1 VTAVL
6 KTEGVAVSFGGVHA
20 LVDVDLDVGESQL
33 VGLIGPNGAGK
44 TTFIDAISGF
54 VSYQGSVQLDGREL
68 SGLAPHARATL
79 GLARTWQSI
88 ELFDDLTVREN
99 LAVASHRP
107 SVWATVKETLGKPV
121 GDSATIERILSLLG
135 LESLA
140 DEMPVDLPQ
149 GRRKLVGIARALVA
163 EPRLVCLD
171 EPAAGL
177 DTRESGELGRRL
189 REVVDAGTS
198 MLLVD
203 HDMGLVLGIS
213 DYVVVLEF
221 GRVIAQGLPEAV
233 RGDARV
239 IAAYLGSGSAPKA
252 AIASALVEQAA
263 TEAQP

>member
-1 VTAVL
+1 
-6 KTEGVAVSFGGVHA
+6 
-20 LVDVDLDVGESQL
+20 
-33 VGLIGPNGAGK
+33 
-44 TTFIDAISGF
+44 
-54 VSYQGSVQLDGREL
+54 
-68 SGLAPHARATL
+68 
-79 GLARTWQSI
+79 
-88 ELFDDLTVREN
+88 
-99 LAVASHRP
+99 
-107 SVWATVKETLGKPV
+107 VKETLGKPV

-140 DEMPVDLPQ
+140 DEMPGDLPQ

-221 GRVIAQGLPEAV
+221 GRVIAHGLPEAV

-239 IAAYLGSGSAPKA
+239 VAAYLGGGAAPAA
-252 AIASALVEQAA
+252 AIASQAA
-263 TEAQP
+263 TEAS